1 MRFARAV
8 NPAVAFPV
16 HDWLLNEDGCALSY
30 ELASTILS
38 NTGISFMAVRNG
50 ESIDV

>member
-1 MRFARAV
+1 MRFACTV

-16 HDWLLNEDGCALSY
+16 HDWLLNEDGCALTY
-30 ELASTILS
+30 DLASAILS
-38 NTGISFMAVRNG
+38 NSGISFMAVRNG